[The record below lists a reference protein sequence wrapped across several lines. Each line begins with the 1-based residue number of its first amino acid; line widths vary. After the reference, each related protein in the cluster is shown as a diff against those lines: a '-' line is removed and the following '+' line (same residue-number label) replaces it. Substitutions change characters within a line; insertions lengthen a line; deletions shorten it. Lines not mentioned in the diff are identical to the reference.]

1 MNLAPRAL
9 LTAILFAA
17 AALPAAA
24 QPSKA
29 QADAVRA
36 NCRSDFLKNCE
47 GVPRGGPEAL
57 TCLRNNSPKLSA
69 GCQKAVA
76 AIPK

>member
-1 MNLAPRAL
+1 MTLSPRAL
-9 LTAILFAA
+9 LIAGLFAA
-17 AALPAAA
+17 MALPAAA
-24 QPSKA
+24 QPTPA

-36 NCRSDFLKNCE
+36 NCRSDFLSNCE

-57 TCLRNNSPKLSA
+57 NCLRTNSAKLSA
-69 GCQKAVA
+69 DCQKAVA